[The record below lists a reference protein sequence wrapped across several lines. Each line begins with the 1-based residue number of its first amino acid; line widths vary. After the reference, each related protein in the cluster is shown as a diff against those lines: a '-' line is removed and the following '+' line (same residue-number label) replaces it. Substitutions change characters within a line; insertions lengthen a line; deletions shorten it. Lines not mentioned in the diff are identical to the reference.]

1 MTCNGQRDILGVWAG
16 AGGEG
21 AKHWLHVL
29 TELKNRGVHDV
40 PMVVCDGLTGLPD
53 AIAAVWPDNPAWH
66 MRWPCGCPNSS
77 CSDGVR
83 RARRMIWIDRALI
96 AALPDYYPLLGLR
109 VTPATILRSHRRRLP
124 AAGRR
129 GEPGPAG
136 HAQAARKRP
145 RMGGGVTSSQ

>member
-1 MTCNGQRDILGVWAG
+1 MTCNGQRDILGLWAG

-40 PMVVCDGLTGLPD
+40 PMVVSDGLTGLPD
-53 AIAAVWPDNPAWH
+53 AIAAVLPDNPAWH

-83 RARRMIWIDRALI
+83 RAR
-96 AALPDYYPLLGLR
+96 G
-109 VTPATILRSHRRRLP
+109 
-124 AAGRR
+124 
-129 GEPGPAG
+129 
-136 HAQAARKRP
+136 
-145 RMGGGVTSSQ
+145 